1 MENKV
6 RWGILGAGK
15 IAEKFASDLSKT
27 SNSELVA
34 VASTSLERAKS
45 FAARQNG
52 KHAFGNYQDMF
63 SVKLDVVYI
72 ATLHPQ
78 HAENSILCLNNN
90 VGVLCEKPFAMEEK
104 DVLKVIALA
113 EQKKLFLMEA
123 LWTRFMPTTIKALE
137 LVNSGVIGKII
148 TLHADFGFSG
158 EYNPENRLYNLSIG
172 GGALLDIG
180 IYPAFLSLLLFG
192 YPSKI
197 LAESIFAPTGTDQT
211 TSFIYKYNNDVTS
224 VLNCTFASTTNC
236 EAIIYG
242 EKGKITIHSR
252 FHEATQISLQLNDQT
267 AETFN
272 YPRDTFGYNYE
283 IDEVNACIL
292 ANKTESE
299 VLPLDFSKKLIRL
312 LDKTREAAGIIY

>member
-45 FAARQNG
+45 FAARHNG

-104 DVLKVIALA
+104 DVLEVIALA

-252 FHEATQISLQLNDQT
+252 FHEATQISLQLNDQI

-292 ANKTESE
+292 ADKTESE

>member
-45 FAARQNG
+45 FAARHNG

-90 VGVLCEKPFAMEEK
+90 VGVLCEKPFAMQEK
-104 DVLKVIALA
+104 DVLEVIALA

-252 FHEATQISLQLNDQT
+252 FHEATQISLQLNDQI

-292 ANKTESE
+292 ADKTESE